1 MDFKKIACTA
11 IRRWNEKRHTD
22 KTAGT
27 RRTTLPETQKPQ
39 PAQGVP
45 TAQPVPA
52 AHHLLHRH
60 VLVQSALR
68 PSGKPQVH
76 LRARGISHQ
85 YIYIMETGTECWNHN
100 TEKTLFQ
107 HHAFGFHML
116 TKENGSRL
124 HKFVRTFRG
133 QEAARAALRTQ
144 RFYFRMTL
152 QVIFQAVGHVFSLG
166 DDTHITRSIFQN
178 LVQQQGIMRT
188 PQNNGIYRRV
198 FPEQV
203 ADALFH
209 KIIGSG

>member
-1 MDFKKIACTA
+1 MKND
-11 IRRWNEKRHTD
+11 IRTKQRIPVVLPYRKPKNLNLRKVYRRHSRSLPHITSFI
-22 KTAGT
+22 GT
-27 RRTTLPETQKPQ
+27 SSCKVLSDPPGSRRFIC
-39 PAQGVP
+39 
-45 TAQPVPA
+45 
-52 AHHLLHRH
+52 
-60 VLVQSALR
+60 VLVEYPINTYTLWKPVQS
-68 PSGKPQVH
+68 V
-76 LRARGISHQ
+76 GI
-85 YIYIMETGTECWNHN
+85 IIP
-100 TEKTLFQ
+100 KKLFQ

>member
-1 MDFKKIACTA
+1 MKLFLTNLQSHWFSIDYGEGLDKGFFMSYICKREDTENTKPMDFKKIACTA

-27 RRTTLPETQKPQ
+27 RRTTLPETQEPQ
-39 PAQGVP
+39 PTQGVP

-52 AHHLLHRH
+52 AHRLLHRH
-60 VLVQSALR
+60 VLVQSAFR
-68 PSGKPQVH
+68 PFGKPQVH
-76 LRARGISHQ
+76 LRTRGASHQ

-152 QVIFQAVGHVFSLG
+152 QVIFQAVGHVFSLYC
-166 DDTHITRSIFQN
+166 I
-178 LVQQQGIMRT
+178 
-188 PQNNGIYRRV
+188 
-198 FPEQV
+198 
-203 ADALFH
+203 
-209 KIIGSG
+209 